1 MESKRTQFDFSQV
14 LLSNQYTETEKK
26 VIYALLVME
35 IKDTSKIAKMIGIS
49 RQQVYNCIHSLR
61 KKGFDLW
68 KGLQFKNILNGG
80 GINEKWI
87 DFIF

>member
-61 KKGFDLW
+61 KKGFDL
-68 KGLQFKNILNGG
+68 
-80 GINEKWI
+80 
-87 DFIF
+87 